1 MTESQCQKTITV
13 FNEMSQKAMI
23 FIDSYMIR
31 SCSLNL
37 QKCCW
42 NVILFN
48 ALSSILITLQ
58 IMRQFYQ
65 LDYSSEIVN
74 VVKIYIWKIFNVWIT
89 ELNIRK
95 AILTV
100 MTELNKQLFKDQNKS
115 VNSDMSDEDVD
126 LDDWVLNA
134 EKLISADSSEVLER
148 QLSVLKLK
156 QLLHHIID
164 QQKSQHLI
172 IHWQWWSLHW
182 MT

>member
-1 MTESQCQKTITV
+1 
-13 FNEMSQKAMI
+13 
-23 FIDSYMIR
+23 
-31 SCSLNL
+31 
-37 QKCCW
+37 
-42 NVILFN
+42 
-48 ALSSILITLQ
+48 
-58 IMRQFYQ
+58 
-65 LDYSSEIVN
+65 
-74 VVKIYIWKIFNVWIT
+74 
-89 ELNIRK
+89 
-95 AILTV
+95 

-148 QLSVLKLK
+148 QLSVLKPE

-172 IHWQWWSLHW
+172 IHWQWWSLHQ